1 MGEGKGEGL
10 ETGEGDEENY
20 PSCQYPSLSQTLPL
34 PPVGH
39 AKLLTFFLQLLTC
52 LDFFSIQL

>member
-1 MGEGKGEGL
+1 MGEGKEEGL
-10 ETGEGDEENY
+10 ERGEGDEENY
-20 PSCQYPSLSQTLPL
+20 PSCQYPSLSQTP

-39 AKLLTFFLQLLTC
+39 AKLLTFLQLLTC